1 MKTQNSIIATI
12 TVITVMIMAL
22 MTSFTASANVYEDR
36 LQTAFGDI
44 INAVSLSSREHMLS
58 IYSDP
63 ETGNKE
69 GQLDVYKFTIDRN
82 GIDLINDAKRVYEQI
97 SDDLDNSKKELYV
110 LWWNDN
116 DRDFQGYRLY
126 YNPEDAIVV
135 GLACDHCYTVGFV
148 PSDDKQH
155 RKTYTIEWNDASAGD
170 SIMGRLVTTYA
181 PIKAKST
188 SDGFRI
194 LGVNGRSG
202 SVVIDTDDFDKWID
216 QIQAVGMEKY
226 QKGMEKAQAKLEKAQ
241 DKLEKAQSKLEK
253 SLSKSQSKSS
263 SFSSSFSSS
272 SSNSSSSQTVN
283 GQVTDPNGEPLI
295 GAQVQTI
302 EGGNTVYT
310 DMNGRF
316 MLIIPN
322 HVKTLKVSYVG
333 YVTQELPVQ
342 PNMIITMTQYNALE
356 HPGNDNLSDLFLR
369 KKDSN
374 PSDKDYS
381 STWMKKLLFYVEKI
395 QQPGDRY
402 LYLSKLYEL
411 CKDTEGLD
419 QTDLKIAMQQLASV
433 YKQLKEKKKLKENE
447 LIFLESMVDL
457 LENKVNSVHYWNPD

>member
-12 TVITVMIMAL
+12 TVITVIIMAL
-22 MTSFTASANVYEDR
+22 ITSFTASANVYEDR

-63 ETGNKE
+63 ETGIKE

-116 DRDFQGYRLY
+116 DRDYQGYRLY

-170 SIMGRLVTTYA
+170 SITGRLITTYA
-181 PIKAKST
+181 PIKAKAT
-188 SDGFRI
+188 SNGIGVDGLRVKTF
-194 LGVNGRSG
+194 VN
-202 SVVIDTDDFDKWID
+202 TDDFDKWID
-216 QIQAVGMEKY
+216 QVQAVGMEKY
-226 QKGMEKAQAKLEKAQ
+226 QIGLEKAQ
-241 DKLEKAQSKLEK
+241 DKLERAQDKLEK
-253 SLSKSQSKSS
+253 ALSKSQSKSS
-263 SFSSSFSSS
+263 SFSSSTSSS
-272 SSNSSSSQTVN
+272 SSSSSTILDGN
-283 GQVTDPNGEPLI
+283 GNQVVSGIVIDTDGEPLI
-295 GAQVQTI
+295 GATVQPI
-302 EGGNTVYT
+302 GGGNVAVT

-316 MLIIPN
+316 MLILPN
-322 HVKTLKVSYVG
+322 YVKKLKVSYVG
-333 YVTQELPVQ
+333 YITQELPVQ
-342 PNMIITMTQYNALE
+342 PNMAITMSGDELM
-356 HPGNDNLSDLFLR
+356 GKNDLSDLFLR

-374 PSDKDYS
+374 QSGKNDS
-381 STWMKKLLFYVEKI
+381 NSWMKKLLFYVEKI
-395 QQPGDRY
+395 QQSGDRY
-402 LYLSKLYEL
+402 LYLSKLYDL
-411 CKDTEGLD
+411 CKDTDGLD
-419 QTDLKIAMQQLASV
+419 QMDLKIGMQQLASV

-447 LIFLESMVDL
+447 LLFLESMVDL
-457 LENKVNSVHYWNPD
+457 LESKVNNIHYWNPD